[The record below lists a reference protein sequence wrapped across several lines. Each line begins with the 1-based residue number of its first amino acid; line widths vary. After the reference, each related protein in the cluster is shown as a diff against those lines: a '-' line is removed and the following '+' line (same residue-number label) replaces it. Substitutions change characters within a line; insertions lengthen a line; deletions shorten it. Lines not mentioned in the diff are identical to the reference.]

1 MRGVLG
7 AAALLVTACV
17 ALTAGHALHRA
28 DARVA
33 PDDRAAPGAVP
44 GDTGWAA
51 EGEPQRCAI
60 YHARF
65 GGTRA
70 ELVRLVVGDVANY
83 VVLEVSRGTRL
94 PPTVPSAWLR
104 AAFGAA
110 EPSWLGE
117 FASPD
122 SALQR
127 AVRLCPAST
136 RCAVGEQNCGP
147 ATLHDELRPGAAT
160 PDPADSA
167 G

>member
-1 MRGVLG
+1 MRGVLA
-7 AAALLVTACV
+7 AAALLATACV

-33 PDDRAAPGAVP
+33 PDDRVEPGSMPDA
-44 GDTGWAA
+44 GGWAV

-94 PPTVPSAWLR
+94 PPSVPSAWLR

-110 EPSWLGE
+110 EPAWLGE

-127 AVRLCPAST
+127 AARLCPAST

-147 ATLHDELRPGAAT
+147 ATLRDEPGAAA

>member
-7 AAALLVTACV
+7 AAALLATACV

-28 DARVA
+28 DARVTA
-33 PDDRAAPGAVP
+33 DDRAEPGAR
-44 GDTGWAA
+44 AA
-51 EGEPQRCAI
+51 AGSAEPGEPQRCAI

-70 ELVRLVVGDVANY
+70 ELVKLIVGDVANY

-94 PPTVPSAWLR
+94 PPTVPSAWLK

-136 RCAVGEQNCGP
+136 RCAVGEENCGP
-147 ATLHDELRPGAAT
+147 ATLHDQFRPGAAA
-160 PDPADSA
+160 PVDGA